1 MGRQLECA
9 VREVKN
15 IQARWT
21 QSISSVI
28 TEPLIGPEATEE
40 NFWKLIYHRDSFGGI
55 LHVACHGSFES
66 DDPMNS
72 GLLLA
77 DSKVDASEIARSSI
91 RFNEVILSAWRAG
104 WRPMKFKDIELS
116 GDDIMGCLELT
127 WKLVLSLCW

>member
-1 MGRQLECA
+1 MYSSRS
-9 VREVKN
+9 
-15 IQARWT
+15 
-21 QSISSVI
+21 SII

-40 NFWKLIYHRDSFGGI
+40 NFWKLVYHRDSGGGI
-55 LHVACHGSFES
+55 LHVACHGAFES

-91 RFNEVILSAWRAG
+91 RFNEVILSACSSG

-116 GDDIMGCLELT
+116 GDDIMGLPGAYLEAGV
-127 WKLVLSLCW
+127 KSVLVSISPAQ